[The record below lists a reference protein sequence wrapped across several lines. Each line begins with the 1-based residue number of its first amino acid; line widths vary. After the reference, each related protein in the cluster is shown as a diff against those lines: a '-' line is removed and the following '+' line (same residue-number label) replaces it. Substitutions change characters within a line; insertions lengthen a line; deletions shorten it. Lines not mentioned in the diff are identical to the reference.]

1 MIIIIHSQ
9 RSLLGNDT
17 VDSGPRF
24 SQESDAY
31 ADNIFMRI
39 STLQVDI
46 YNWKQIIEFI
56 VYKLKLRFS
65 WESKNLMVFF
75 FFTKNGLK

>member
-1 MIIIIHSQ
+1 MVFIIVQDNSLKMIIIIHSQ

-46 YNWKQIIEFI
+46 YN
-56 VYKLKLRFS
+56 
-65 WESKNLMVFF
+65 
-75 FFTKNGLK
+75 